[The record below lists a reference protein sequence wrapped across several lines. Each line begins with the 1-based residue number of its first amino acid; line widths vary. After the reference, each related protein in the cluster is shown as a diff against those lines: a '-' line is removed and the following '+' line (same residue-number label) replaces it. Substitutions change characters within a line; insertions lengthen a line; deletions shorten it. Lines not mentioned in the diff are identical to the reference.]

1 VRVRDRD
8 GWIRSGRRPPNK
20 HDDDASAAHLLLDR
34 VPGVVPDPAVAHVE
48 PRAAEHVIVAS
59 LTGELIGAR
68 LTSHES
74 LPRPP
79 LIASIPWLPN
89 TLSWARRS

>member
-1 VRVRDRD
+1 MRVRDRD
-8 GWIRSGRRPPNK
+8 GWISSGRRPPNK

-34 VPGVVPDPAVAHVE
+34 VAGVVPDPAVAHVE

-74 LPRPP
+74 LPRAP
-79 LIASIPWLPN
+79 LIASIPWSPN